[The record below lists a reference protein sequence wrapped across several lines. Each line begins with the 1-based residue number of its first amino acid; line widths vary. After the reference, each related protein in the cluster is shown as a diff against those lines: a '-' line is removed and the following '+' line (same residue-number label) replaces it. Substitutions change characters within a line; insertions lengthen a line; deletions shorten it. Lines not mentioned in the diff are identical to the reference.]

1 MRAYNLPYSQ
11 CVPMPDGKC
20 MHVPWRGGELRSST
34 WQGRESVPVRHQLWD
49 LLVHLMKEVHME
61 VPSTWQELT
70 GMLITSM
77 RPRSYFSAVLVEAK

>member
-1 MRAYNLPYSQ
+1 
-11 CVPMPDGKC
+11 